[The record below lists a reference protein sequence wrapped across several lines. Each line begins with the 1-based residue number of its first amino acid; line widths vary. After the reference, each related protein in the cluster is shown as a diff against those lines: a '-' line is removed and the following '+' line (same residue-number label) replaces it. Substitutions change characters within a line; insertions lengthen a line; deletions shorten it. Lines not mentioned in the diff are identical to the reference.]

1 MWERVY
7 EDDMVTKIVEVLDT
21 RGKLFEFDKNQTG
34 EFLHEFLYEIMNE
47 VGGEMGLISRE
58 VD

>member
-7 EDDMVTKIVEVLDT
+7 EDGMVTKIIEVLDT
-21 RGKLFEFDKNQTG
+21 GGKLFEFDKNQTR
-34 EFLHEFLYEIMNE
+34 ELLHEFLYEIMNK
-47 VGGEMGLISRE
+47 VGGEMRLISRE